1 MSIVTYQM
9 GTKVYTFQ
17 SNIQL
22 QNISLIAVEENLHE
36 EVKKHIISLNLK
48 NRPKPKNI
56 TIIDDNSKKAFII
69 DFTEIAKLEIVE
81 K

>member
-48 NRPKPKNI
+48 NHPKPKNI
-56 TIIDDNSKKAFII
+56 TIIDDNSKKAFVK